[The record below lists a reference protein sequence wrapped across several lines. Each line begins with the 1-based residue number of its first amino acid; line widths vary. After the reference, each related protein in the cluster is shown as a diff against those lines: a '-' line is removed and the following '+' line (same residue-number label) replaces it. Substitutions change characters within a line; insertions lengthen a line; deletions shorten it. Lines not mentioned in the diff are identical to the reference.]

1 MTTKSTSN
9 GWRKTKS
16 KKVLKSNEKTPKKVE
31 QENVVVEV
39 KKDVSS
45 KEGSSKLDYDV
56 MIRRALN
63 RMSKD
68 RICFGASIGSEKVL
82 PKIRFVCK

>member
-16 KKVLKSNEKTPKKVE
+16 KKVFEPNEKTPKIVE

-39 KKDVSS
+39 KKNVSS
-45 KEGSSKLDYDV
+45 KEGSSKLNYDLI
-56 MIRRALN
+56 IRRVLN

-82 PKIRFVCK
+82 PKIRFVRK